1 MQIKTEENKI
11 AKRSPQRGFSRLY
24 FPVLFLIGLVVIYM
38 VIQLYSGNEM
48 HSFHIVT
55 MDTSLELTFT
65 WSDSS
70 EAEQIRETVLNEIE
84 RLETI
89 LSRTRAESEVSE
101 INRQAGIKAVVVS
114 KEVLDVTERAYEYAL
129 LSEGAFDPTIAPL
142 IDLWGFLDHSYRVPG
157 PAEIA
162 ETLDLVNF
170 KLLQIDRKEES
181 IYLPEKEMGLELGG
195 IAKGFIVDRVLEVLL
210 AAGVEHA
217 FVNAGGDIGLIGAKP
232 DGEEWRIGIRNPREE
247 HKIIAIIP
255 AADGSIVTSG
265 DYERAFTENGVS
277 YHHILDPETGMP
289 ARGLISVTILA
300 GQAIEADALSTAV
313 FVLGPERGMELI
325 EKIDGAEGVLIT
337 PQLEIMVSSG
347 LEDIIELHP

>member
-1 MQIKTEENKI
+1 MQIKSEESK
-11 AKRSPQRGFSRLY
+11 KEKSSSRRDFSRLY

-38 VIQLYSGNEM
+38 VIQLYTGNEM

-55 MDTSLELTFT
+55 MDTSMELTFN
-65 WSDSS
+65 WPDSS
-70 EAEQIRETVLNEIE
+70 EAEQIKESVLDEIE
-84 RLETI
+84 RLESI
-89 LSRTRAESEVSE
+89 LSRTRTDSDVSEV
-101 INRQAGIKAVVVS
+101 NRQAGIKPVAVS
-114 KEVLDVTERAYEYAL
+114 REVLDVAERAYEYAR
-129 LSEGAFDPTIAPL
+129 LSEGAFDPTIAPM
-142 IDLWGFLDHSYRVPG
+142 IDLWGFLDHQYRVPG

-162 ETLDLVNF
+162 ETLELVNY
-170 KLLQIDRKEES
+170 KLLQISRNDES

-232 DGEEWRIGIRNPREE
+232 DGEDWRIGIRNPREE
-247 HKIIAIIP
+247 HKIIAILP
-255 AADGSIVTSG
+255 AAGGSLVTSG
-265 DYERAFTENGVS
+265 DYERAFTANGVS

-300 GQAIEADALSTAV
+300 RQAVEADALSTAV

-325 EKIDGAEGVLIT
+325 EKSDGAEGVLIT
-337 PQLEIMVSSG
+337 PQLEVLVSSG
-347 LEDIIELHP
+347 LEEIIELHP